1 MRARSIRAVRR
12 LTALLALA
20 LVLPAAAHAAKGPVF
35 GLRAVGNPKL
45 GYFVYKLAPG
55 AVQRGS
61 VIVTNVGNAAG
72 TVKLYTA
79 DGTTGPTTGTVYKTS
94 QRPTHMGAW
103 VSLAQSSF
111 ALAPGGHRK
120 VAFTVRVPANA
131 APGEWVAGIVAET
144 SEKVASQKPGGKTH
158 AQIRIRNLTIV
169 AVQVNVP
176 GKRVY
181 AFSIGRVT
189 TGGARGFQKV
199 LIQVANEGNV
209 LAKPHGAV
217 SVYDKSGRLVE
228 TLSFGMDTFLPHT
241 EIDYPVLLKRALPP
255 GQYSAAVRLVL
266 PSHEGLAA
274 RTVTS
279 RPSFSVS
286 KSDVQQVFTSSSPTQ
301 AAPGGAGPSSGG
313 LPTWAYAAIAAAAAL
328 ALSLALAWLLWRRHR
343 RRAPASTGTTL
354 HRPAGPAA
362 PPVQASPPPPPPVI
376 EPSPAASPAH
386 AHEWD
391 VAYDRGSLG
400 QDGVW
405 RFPHRCRVC
414 GVELLARDVAD
425 ASAQAPR
432 TGDPSRPNA

>member
-1 MRARSIRAVRR
+1 MRR

-20 LVLPAAAHAAKGPVF
+20 LALPAAAHAAAKGPVF

-55 AVQRGS
+55 AVQHGS

-72 TVKLYTA
+72 TVRLYAA

-94 QRPTHMGAW
+94 EKPARTGTW

-111 ALAPGGHRK
+111 ALPPGGHRK
-120 VAFTVRVPANA
+120 VPFTVHVPANA
-131 APGEWVAGIVAET
+131 AAGEWVAGIVAET
-144 SEKVASQKPGGKTH
+144 SEKVASQKPGAKAH
-158 AQIRIRNLTIV
+158 VQIRIRNLTIV

-181 AFSIGRVT
+181 AFRIGRVT
-189 TGGARGFQKV
+189 TGGSRGFQKV
-199 LIQVANEGNV
+199 LIQVSNTGNV
-209 LAKPHGAV
+209 LAKPRGAV
-217 SVYDKSGRLVE
+217 TVYDKNGRLVE

-241 EIDYPVLLKRALPP
+241 QIDYPVLLKRALPP

-286 KSDVQQVFTSSSPTQ
+286 KSDVQQVFSSSSPTQ
-301 AAPGGAGPSSGG
+301 APPGGAVASSSSG
-313 LPTWAYAAIAAAAAL
+313 LPTWAYAAIGAGVLVLVLVAAL
-328 ALSLALAWLLWRRHR
+328 WLR
-343 RRAPASTGTTL
+343 RRRRRGTRPEPPGTTL
-354 HRPAGPAA
+354 HRPEAPLAA
-362 PPVQASPPPPPPVI
+362 PPAPPPA
-376 EPSPAASPAH
+376 PAASPVAPAVEAPPRVAVH
-386 AHEWD
+386 EHEWD
-391 VAYDRGSLG
+391 VAYDRGNLG

-405 RFPHRCRVC
+405 RFPHRCRLC
-414 GVELLARDVAD
+414 GIELLARDVAD

-432 TGDPSRPNA
+432 TGDPPNAVA

>member
-1 MRARSIRAVRR
+1 VRR
-12 LTALLALA
+12 LAALLVLALA
-20 LVLPAAAHAAKGPVF
+20 LPAAADAAAKGPVF

-55 AVQRGS
+55 AVQHGS

-72 TVKLYTA
+72 TVRVYPA
-79 DGTTGPTTGTVYKTS
+79 DGTTGPTTGTVYKTA
-94 QRPTHMGAW
+94 QKPTGTGAW
-103 VSLAQSSF
+103 LSLAQSSF
-111 ALAPGGHRK
+111 ALAPGGQRK
-120 VAFTVRVPANA
+120 VPFTVRVPASA
-131 APGEWVAGIVAET
+131 QAGEWVAGIVAET
-144 SEKVASQKPGGKTH
+144 SEKVASQKPGGRAH
-158 AQIRIRNLTIV
+158 VQIRIRNLTIV

-181 AFSIGRVT
+181 AFRIGRVT
-189 TGGARGFQKV
+189 TGGSRGFQKV
-199 LIQVANEGNV
+199 LIQVANDGNV
-209 LAKPHGAV
+209 LAKPRGV
-217 SVYDKSGRLVE
+217 VTVYDKSGRLVE

-255 GQYSAAVRLVL
+255 GQYSAVVRLVL

-286 KSDVQQVFTSSSPTQ
+286 KSDVQQVFSSSSPTQ
-301 AAPGGAGPSSGG
+301 APPGGTVASTSSG
-313 LPTWAYAAIAAAAAL
+313 LPTWAYAAIAAGAVL
-328 ALSLALAWLLWRRHR
+328 AVLLVPAWLLR
-343 RRAPASTGTTL
+343 RRGRGARPEPPGTTL
-354 HRPAGPAA
+354 HRPVP
-362 PPVQASPPPPPPVI
+362 QLASPPPPRPQPTAAPP
-376 EPSPAASPAH
+376 EPVTEAPPRASAH
-386 AHEWD
+386 EHEWD

-405 RFPHRCRVC
+405 RFPHRCRLC

-432 TGDPSRPNA
+432 SGDPPRADA